1 VGLLRA
7 AELAPAR
14 RARPSSHVS
23 IITRVDMT
31 YLGMQVLIEGLALAA
46 FGLIRNM
53 ASEPL
58 ARRSTPT

>member
-1 VGLLRA
+1 
-7 AELAPAR
+7 
-14 RARPSSHVS
+14 
-23 IITRVDMT
+23 MT